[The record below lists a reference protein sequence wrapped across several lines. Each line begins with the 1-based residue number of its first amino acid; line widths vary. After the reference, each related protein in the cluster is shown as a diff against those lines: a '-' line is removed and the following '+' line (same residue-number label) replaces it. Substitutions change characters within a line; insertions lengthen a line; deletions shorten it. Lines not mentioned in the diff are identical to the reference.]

1 MWFSSVKYYCAMD
14 KVTAE
19 ELFQINEANK
29 TFVNS
34 VLKLSAK
41 LSLDVT
47 RPLFE
52 KKHRTAKVAS
62 LCFGKSLV

>member
-1 MWFSSVKYYCAMD
+1 MWFSSVKYYCKMD

-19 ELFQINEANK
+19 ELFEINEANK

-47 RPLFE
+47 RPLLE
-52 KKHRTAKVAS
+52 KNYRNAKVAS
-62 LCFGKSLV
+62 LCSGKSLV